1 MVLLGTAGTNPILSN
16 FDFNLSKEVQ
26 SVLLLFP
33 ESFFLVSELLLEERM
48 CGLLQPLLNRNVIFT
63 LHLRTDPAKLSYHR
77 LAVRPSEVS
86 LKHLVIEAEPLIVTA
101 QTCRGQNK
109 TRV

>member
-26 SVLLLFP
+26 SVLLLF
-33 ESFFLVSELLLEERM
+33 
-48 CGLLQPLLNRNVIFT
+48 QPLLNRNIIFT

-86 LKHLVIEAEPLIVTA
+86 LKHLVVEAEPLIVAA